1 MKPPE
6 GLGLDVSGL
15 EQTIPS
21 KGQQVNKPHMR
32 EGATQGVDHDASGLI
47 GTRRPTPW
55 SAHRIAPGAQRGTR
69 SNKKGLATR
78 SFEAFLYV

>member
-21 KGQQVNKPHMR
+21 EGQQVNEPRMR
-32 EGATQGVDHDASGLI
+32 EGATQGVGYPS
-47 GTRRPTPW
+47 TTE
-55 SAHRIAPGAQRGTR
+55 IA
-69 SNKKGLATR
+69 ATNP
-78 SFEAFLYV
+78 L